1 MKRKCKDVDITNIEF
16 IEKAVKDC
24 LKNKKKTRSDIVNIF
39 NKYGNIHNVAVQLRK
54 EILDRKLE
62 LKFIWYKE
70 KWDEASA
77 KWRNIGIQDI
87 KQQMYDYVAVNAMAD
102 LLKRVGKY
110 QCASIKGRGQIYC
123 VKALYRK
130 IQDKRIRYA
139 CSFDV
144 KKYYESINRDKLMEW
159 LSKHIKNNGLLWLI
173 ETLINTFDKGLSI
186 GSFLSQHLANLY
198 LSDVYHTITENMYRI
213 RNKKNGKLLRIN
225 MVSACYMYM
234 DDIHIVGTNSKD
246 LIKAALKIVSMA
258 KDIGL
263 TIKPNWR
270 CYQIN
275 DGFVDLCGYR
285 AYRDHIEVRRT
296 TLKRIRRAY
305 IRYKKK
311 QNNKQLARRVISHY
325 GILKYS
331 DSYIF
336 CHKYN
341 VYKLFKIARKV
352 VSNDSK
358 SRRTTTGSCYKN
370 RYQRDS
376 VGIPVS

>member
-1 MKRKCKDVDITNIEF
+1 MKRKCKNVDITNLEF
-16 IEKAVKDC
+16 IETAVKDC
-24 LKNKKKTRSDIVNIF
+24 LKNKKKTRKDIVNIF
-39 NKYGNIHNVAVQLRK
+39 NEYGNVHSIAVQLRK

-62 LKFIWYKE
+62 LKPIWYKK

-87 KQQMYDYVAVNAMAD
+87 KQQMYDYVAVNAMGD

-123 VKALYRK
+123 AKALYRK

-144 KKYYESINRDKLMEW
+144 KKYYESINRDKLMKW
-159 LSKHIKNNGLLWLI
+159 LGKHIKNGELLWLI

-198 LSDVYHTITENMYRI
+198 LSDIYHTVTENLYRI

-270 CYQIN
+270 CYQID
-275 DGFVDLCGYR
+275 DGFIDLCGYR

-296 TLKRIRRAY
+296 TLKRIRRTY
-305 IRYKKK
+305 IRYEKK
-311 QNNKQLARRVISHY
+311 QNNKQLAKRVVSHY

-331 DSYIF
+331 DSYNF

-341 VYKLFKIARKV
+341 VYKLLKIARKV

-358 SRRTTTGSCYKN
+358 SRRTATGSYYKN
-370 RYQRDS
+370 RYQGNSLGIS
-376 VGIPVS
+376 VP

>member
-1 MKRKCKDVDITNIEF
+1 MKRKCKNVDIANIEF
-16 IEKAVKDC
+16 IEIAVKDC

-39 NKYGNIHNVAVQLRK
+39 KEYGNVHGIAAQLQK

-62 LKFIWYKE
+62 LKPIWYKE
-70 KWDEASA
+70 KWDETSA

-87 KQQMYDYVAVNAMAD
+87 KQQMYDYVAVNAMGD

-144 KKYYESINRDKLMEW
+144 KKYYESINRNKLMEW
-159 LSKHIKNNGLLWLI
+159 LSKHIKNNELLWLI
-173 ETLINTFDKGLSI
+173 ETLINTFNKGLSI

-198 LSDVYHTITENMYRI
+198 LSDMYHTITENMYRI
-213 RNKKNGKLLRIN
+213 RNKKNGKSLRVN
-225 MVSACYMYM
+225 LVNACYMYM

-246 LIKAALKIVSMA
+246 LIKAALRIVSMA

-263 TIKPNWR
+263 TIKSNWR
-270 CYQIN
+270 CYRI
-275 DGFVDLCGYR
+275 DDEFIDLCGYR
-285 AYRDHIEVRRT
+285 VYRDHIEVRRT

-305 IRYKKK
+305 IRYEKKP
-311 QNNKQLARRVISHY
+311 NNKQLAKRVISHY
-325 GILKYS
+325 GILKHS

-341 VYKLFKIARKV
+341 VHKLLKIARKV

-358 SRRTTTGSCYKN
+358 SRRTTARSCYKN
-370 RYQRDS
+370 RYQRNS
-376 VGIPVS
+376 VGVLVS

>member
-1 MKRKCKDVDITNIEF
+1 MKRKCKNVDIANIEF
-16 IEKAVKDC
+16 IEIAVKDC

-39 NKYGNIHNVAVQLRK
+39 NEYGNVHGIAVQLQK

-62 LKFIWYKE
+62 LKPIWYKE
-70 KWDEASA
+70 KWDETSA

-87 KQQMYDYVAVNAMAD
+87 KQQMYDYVAVNAMGD

-144 KKYYESINRDKLMEW
+144 KKYYESINRNKLMEW
-159 LSKHIKNNGLLWLI
+159 LAKHIKNDELLWLI
-173 ETLINTFDKGLSI
+173 ETLINTFNKGLSI

-198 LSDVYHTITENMYRI
+198 LSDMYHAITESMYRI
-213 RNKKNGKLLRIN
+213 RNKKNGKSLRVN
-225 MVSACYMYM
+225 LVNACYMYM

-246 LIKAALKIVSMA
+246 LIKAALRIVSMA

-263 TIKPNWR
+263 TIKSNWR
-270 CYQIN
+270 CYRI
-275 DGFVDLCGYR
+275 DDEFIDLCGYR
-285 AYRDHIEVRRT
+285 VYRDHIEVRRT

-305 IRYKKK
+305 IRYEKKP
-311 QNNKQLARRVISHY
+311 NNKQLARRVISHY
-325 GILKYS
+325 GILKHS

-341 VYKLFKIARKV
+341 VYKLLKIARKV

-358 SRRTTTGSCYKN
+358 SRRTTARSRYKN
-370 RYQRDS
+370 RYPRNS
-376 VGIPVS
+376 MGVLVS

>member
-1 MKRKCKDVDITNIEF
+1 MKRKCKNVDITNLEF
-16 IEKAVKDC
+16 IETAGKDC
-24 LKNKKKTRSDIVNIF
+24 LKNKKKTRNDIVNIF
-39 NKYGNIHNVAVQLRK
+39 NEYGNVHSIAVQLRK
-54 EILDRKLE
+54 EILDKKLE
-62 LKFIWYKE
+62 LKPIWYKK

-87 KQQMYDYVAVNAMAD
+87 KQQMYDYVAVNAMGD

-144 KKYYESINRDKLMEW
+144 KKYYESISRNKLMKW
-159 LSKHIKNNGLLWLI
+159 LGKHIKNGELLWLI

-198 LSDVYHTITENMYRI
+198 LSDIYHTVTENLYRI

-275 DGFVDLCGYR
+275 DGFIDLCGYR
-285 AYRDHIEVRRT
+285 VYRDRIEVRRT

-305 IRYKKK
+305 IRYEKK
-311 QNNKQLARRVISHY
+311 QNNKQLAKRVISHY

-331 DSYIF
+331 DSYNF

-341 VYKLFKIARKV
+341 VYKLLKIARRV

-358 SRRTTTGSCYKN
+358 SRRTATGSCYKN
-370 RYQRDS
+370 RYQGNSLGIS
-376 VGIPVS
+376 VP

>member
-1 MKRKCKDVDITNIEF
+1 MKRKCKNVDITNIEF
-16 IEKAVKDC
+16 IEIAVKDC

-39 NKYGNIHNVAVQLRK
+39 KEYGNVHGIAAQLQK

-62 LKFIWYKE
+62 LKPIWYKE
-70 KWDEASA
+70 KWDETSA

-87 KQQMYDYVAVNAMAD
+87 KQQMYDYVAVNAMGD

-130 IQDKRIRYA
+130 IQGKRIRYA

-144 KKYYESINRDKLMEW
+144 KKYYESINRNKLMEW
-159 LSKHIKNNGLLWLI
+159 LAKHIKNDELLWLI

-198 LSDVYHTITENMYRI
+198 LSDMYHTITENLYRI
-213 RNKKNGKLLRIN
+213 RNKKNGKSLRVN
-225 MVSACYMYM
+225 LVSACYMYM

-246 LIKAALKIVSMA
+246 LIKAALRIVSMA

-263 TIKPNWR
+263 TIKSNWR
-270 CYQIN
+270 CYRI
-275 DGFVDLCGYR
+275 DDEFIDLCGYR
-285 AYRDHIEVRRT
+285 VYRDHIEVRRT

-305 IRYKKK
+305 IRYEKKP
-311 QNNKQLARRVISHY
+311 NNKQLARRVISHY

-341 VYKLFKIARKV
+341 VYKLLKIARKV
-352 VSNDSK
+352 VSDDSK
-358 SRRTTTGSCYKN
+358 SRRTTARGCYKN
-370 RYQRDS
+370 RYQRNS
-376 VGIPVS
+376 MGVLVS